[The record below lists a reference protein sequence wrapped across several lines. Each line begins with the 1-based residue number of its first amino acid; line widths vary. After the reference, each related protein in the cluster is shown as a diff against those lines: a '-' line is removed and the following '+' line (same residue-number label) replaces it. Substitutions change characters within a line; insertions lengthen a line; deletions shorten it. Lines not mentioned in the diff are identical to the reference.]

1 MGITMKAR
9 CLGFFLICITT
20 VPAFGQTVDSVR
32 PAAIPLP
39 QGSSDTTSITFRDS
53 DFREVVR
60 GIAVQHGLNVFVDN
74 SISKRITVSLN
85 RVQVH
90 EAIKF
95 LCEQNGL
102 VMAIEPPA
110 PKSQECCPGI
120 HPGFYPGIYPGI
132 YPGYYPG

>member
-1 MGITMKAR
+1 LKIHLLYAATT
-9 CLGFFLICITT
+9 FLVVT
-20 VPAFGQTVDSVR
+20 AFGQPADSIRHASVS
-32 PAAIPLP
+32 LP
-39 QGSSDTTSITFRDS
+39 QGALDTTNITFRDS

-60 GIAVQHGLNVFVDN
+60 GLAVQHGLNVFIDN
-74 SISKRITVSLN
+74 SIAKRVTVSLN

-102 VMAIEPPA
+102 VMAVEPPA

-120 HPGFYPGIYPGI
+120 HPGFYPGIYPGF
-132 YPGYYPG
+132 YPG

>member
-1 MGITMKAR
+1 MMGQ
-9 CLGFFLICITT
+9 
-20 VPAFGQTVDSVR
+20 PVDSVKHV
-32 PAAIPLP
+32 IPSMP
-39 QGSSDTTSITFRDS
+39 GNAQDTTSVSFRDV
-53 DFREVVR
+53 DLRELVR
-60 GIAVQHGLNVFVDN
+60 ALAVQHGLNVFIGN
-74 SISKRITVSLN
+74 TISKRVTVSLN

-120 HPGFYPGIYPGI
+120 HPGFYPSGELSGILSGI
-132 YPGYYPG
+132 NL